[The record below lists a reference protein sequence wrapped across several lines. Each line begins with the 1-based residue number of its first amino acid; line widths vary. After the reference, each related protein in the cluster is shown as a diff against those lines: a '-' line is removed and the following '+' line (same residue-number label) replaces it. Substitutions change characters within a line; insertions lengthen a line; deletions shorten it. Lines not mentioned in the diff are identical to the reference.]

1 MIVNK
6 QLNEVFKEIAK
17 NSVAFSNTPSVHY
30 PYLRK
35 LLRVYKTHLTEQEQ
49 IYLLSLIME
58 NLNYRNVMTDPDT
71 MFLNN
76 NIKIR
81 TYFVIFLM
89 TLGFV
94 FITAFFFGASGLR
107 ESIVDTFNSIVKLMG
122 G

>member
-17 NSVAFSNTPSVHY
+17 NAVTFSNTPSVHY

-35 LLRVYKTHLTEQEQ
+35 LLRVFKTHLTEPEQ
-49 IYLLSLIME
+49 IYLL
-58 NLNYRNVMTDPDT
+58 NLLLDNLHYKNVMTDPET
-71 MFLNN
+71 LFLNN
-76 NIKIR
+76 NIKLR
-81 TYFVIFLM
+81 TYFVIFLFM
-89 TLGFV
+89 IGFV

-107 ESIVDTFNSIVKLMG
+107 ESIVDTFNSIVTLMG